1 MEYHKDRFEDY
12 SLLFFDDK
20 NQVKAVFPANKSGEV
35 VFSHQ
40 GLTYGGLVFSKKNK
54 AEETEQMVQLL
65 LDYLTA
71 DSVKKII
78 VKLLP
83 SLYNQLATNDFDYF
97 IYQKGGVLFRRDM
110 NLAIN
115 LKCELQISKSKLKH
129 FRRVSETGLTIV
141 QESDFSNFW
150 NLVLIPRLNEK
161 HQASPVHTLAEIHYL
176 TSKFPNNIRQYSVY
190 EEDEIIAG
198 ITVFES
204 DYVVKS
210 QYGATTKRGE
220 TTRALDFLFIH
231 LIEKYKNEGKSF
243 FDMGIVNENEGKIYN
258 KGLISQKEELG
269 CTVYNQDFYTI
280 LL

>member
-1 MEYHKDRFEDY
+1 MKNLSVKQYHESNYKQWNAFIGQAKNATFLFHRDFMEYHKERFEDY
-12 SLLFFDDK
+12 SLLVFDE
-20 NQVKAVFPANKSGEV
+20 NHRLQALVPANISNQH

-115 LKCELQISKSKLKH
+115 LKCELQISKSKLKW
-129 FRRVSETGLTIV
+129 VSHKAV
-141 QESDFSNFW
+141 
-150 NLVLIPRLNEK
+150 VRLKLSRKENTK
-161 HQASPVHTLAEIHYL
+161 TN
-176 TSKFPNNIRQYSVY
+176 TS
-190 EEDEIIAG
+190 IISS
-198 ITVFES
+198 I
-204 DYVVKS
+204 
-210 QYGATTKRGE
+210 
-220 TTRALDFLFIH
+220 
-231 LIEKYKNEGKSF
+231 
-243 FDMGIVNENEGKIYN
+243 
-258 KGLISQKEELG
+258 
-269 CTVYNQDFYTI
+269 
-280 LL
+280 